1 MDSEDK
7 GCFIIATILI
17 ILFFGAMMLNDWYKY
32 DVDKKAIENG
42 YIQDQHG
49 DWIKPVEKKSP

>member
-49 DWIKPVEKKSP
+49 SRYSGR